1 MTSLMEQIS
10 NERRRLRSVRLR
22 MAAAIELQANGNKA
36 FVPFYIAAADYI
48 DATMQRLHEQDIKMG
63 QIITDKVGEPDDQT
77 RQALSELDERLT
89 GAKAQLEPFLAAR
102 DALRAR
108 GSDALN
114 DFEKAAQI
122 YSDFIVANMGHHGA
136 TMDLSKKL
144 FAPEDWE
151 YMAGVSD
158 EQSAF
163 DEQLF
168 NRVVTTMPQGVAEP
182 TG

>member
-1 MTSLMEQIS
+1 
-10 NERRRLRSVRLR
+10 
-22 MAAAIELQANGNKA
+22 
-36 FVPFYIAAADYI
+36 
-48 DATMQRLHEQDIKMG
+48 
-63 QIITDKVGEPDDQT
+63 
-77 RQALSELDERLT
+77 
-89 GAKAQLEPFLAAR
+89 
-102 DALRAR
+102 
-108 GSDALN
+108 
-114 DFEKAAQI
+114 
-122 YSDFIVANMGHHGA
+122 MGHHGA